1 MQLGAET
8 PPGWLDG
15 EPPGAT
21 GQPKFAPYPAGVT
34 GKQVDAPAV
43 VATDVSTSPRQ
54 GLTAVAEAD
63 GSSLPGEAGL
73 VTRLPSGGMG
83 SGVTIT

>member
-1 MQLGAET
+1 MQLWAET

-34 GKQVDAPAV
+34 GKQV
-43 VATDVSTSPRQ
+43 
-54 GLTAVAEAD
+54 EAR
-63 GSSLPGEAGL
+63 PW
-73 VTRLPSGGMG
+73 
-83 SGVTIT
+83 

>member
-21 GQPKFAPYPAGVT
+21 GQPKFALYPAGVT

-43 VATDVSTSPRQ
+43 VATEGVH
-54 GLTAVAEAD
+54 
-63 GSSLPGEAGL
+63 LPKAG
-73 VTRLPSGGMG
+73 PHGGG
-83 SGVTIT
+83 